1 MSKRKQV
8 QENVDAYIS
17 DRKTTVRPNR
27 FKTLGAKLF
36 LFFVTSM
43 VVAVI
48 AVGLVSYF
56 VSSKAM
62 EEKVSEVAAQSLQ
75 QTSEKLDYLL
85 NFYENI
91 SLQLTLDQDFM
102 GDLAYRLNLI
112 KAGTTENRM
121 NVEGKIMD
129 KLKQTATTNKVYIQ
143 LFDEERYM
151 QVDTGR
157 EYVSALFS
165 SGNGTAAISFYERY
179 FQSVI
184 DGNGKVV
191 WIGAIPKGEIGSETV
206 YISMGKMMKTNSGN
220 YLLFIEFKEEVIAEA
235 LANLELSSG
244 QLPELVNA
252 LGELVYTDS
261 PYIEVGQASDSAA
274 EVESVE
280 TAVQEAATDAE
291 ANANS
296 VDGEVAVEAGTA
308 AAGQLER
315 RTHGRYQIPESE
327 ESSGSYTEGEQLVV
341 YSTSDRTGWSL
352 IQSIPLSELTQGI
365 DRILT
370 ITWILIAGAIAV
382 SLTLGWFIAR
392 MISKPIREVSAL
404 MKEVENGNL
413 SVRMESNRSDEIGM
427 LGQSFNQM
435 ADNVGGLIA
444 RTSGALDYVLN
455 SAKTLQQVSKQMDI
469 SAKEIAVAT
478 DEIAR
483 GADVLS
489 TQAEEGSIHATSI
502 EEEMSL
508 LMDNNQVMQRHV
520 MDVKNESNLGIKQMQ
535 TLLEK
540 TTKGEALTR
549 QTMER
554 AQQLTSRAFEIGK
567 ILELLDNIAK
577 HTNLLSLNA
586 AIEAS
591 RAGEHGRGFMVVAKE
606 IRQLADQSR
615 ESIIV
620 VNQIIAS
627 IVEDIEGTVQAMNDN
642 YPIYKEQMAVA
653 RQVDTVFRDVDV
665 RMNDFVDKIND
676 TTDSVNKLHVAQST
690 LSEMMMHVSATAEQS
705 TAISE
710 EVASTSNNQLAI
722 SSELVQ
728 VSEQLHE
735 LSLEL
740 QQIVSQ
746 FQVKTTS

>member
-8 QENVDAYIS
+8 QENVGAYIP
-17 DRKTTVRPNR
+17 DRKITVRPNR

-48 AVGLVSYF
+48 TVGLVSYF

-91 SLQLTLDQDFM
+91 SLQLTLDQDFT

-121 NVEGKIMD
+121 NVEGRIID

-143 LFDEERYM
+143 LFDEQRYM

-157 EYVSALFS
+157 DYVSALFS
-165 SGNGTAAISFYERY
+165 SGNGTAAISFYEQY

-191 WIGAIPKGEIGSETV
+191 WIGAIPKGEVGSETV

-235 LANLELSSG
+235 LANLELSDG
-244 QLPELVNA
+244 QLPELVNG

-261 PYIEVGQASDSAA
+261 PYTLSGQASDSAA
-274 EVESVE
+274 E
-280 TAVQEAATDAE
+280 AEAAGLEAASDAE
-291 ANANS
+291 IAANS
-296 VDGEVAVEAGTA
+296 DDGEQGAGTPA
-308 AAGQLER
+308 EDQLER
-315 RTHGRYQIPESE
+315 RTHGRYQIPESS
-327 ESSGSYTEGEQLVV
+327 ESSGSYVQDEQLIV

-352 IQSIPLSELTQGI
+352 IQSIPIRELTQGI

-370 ITWILIAGAIAV
+370 MTWVLIAGAIIV
-382 SLTLGWFIAR
+382 SLALGWFIAR

-413 SVRMESNRSDEIGM
+413 SVRMQSNRSDEIGM

-444 RTSGALDYVLN
+444 RTSGALDYVLA

-489 TQAEEGSIHATSI
+489 TQSEEGSVHAASI

-508 LMDNNQVMQRHV
+508 LMENNHIMQRHV
-520 MDVKNESNLGIKQMQ
+520 MDVKSESNQGIKQMQ
-535 TLLEK
+535 TLLDK
-540 TTKGEALTR
+540 TTKGEELTR

-554 AQQLTSRAFEIGK
+554 AQQLTARAIEIGK

-591 RAGEHGRGFMVVAKE
+591 RAGEHGRGFMVVARE

-627 IVEDIEGTVQAMNDN
+627 IVEDIEGTVQAMNDS

-653 RQVDTVFRDVDV
+653 RQVDTVFRDVDI

-710 EVASTSNNQLAI
+710 EVASTSNNQLSI

-728 VSEQLHE
+728 VSQQLHE

-746 FQVKTTS
+746 FQVKSDS

>member
-8 QENVDAYIS
+8 HNNVGAYKPE
-17 DRKTTVRPNR
+17 RKSAIRPNR
-27 FKTLGAKLF
+27 LKTIGTKLF
-36 LFFVTSM
+36 LFFVLSM

-48 AVGLVSYF
+48 TVGLVSYF

-91 SLQLTLDQDFM
+91 SLQLTLDQDFI
-102 GDLAYRLNLI
+102 GDLTYRLNLI

-121 NVEGKIMD
+121 NVEAKIMD
-129 KLKQTATTNKVYIQ
+129 KLKQTATTNKVFIQ
-143 LFDEERYM
+143 LFDEHLYT

-157 EYVSALFS
+157 DYVSAIFS
-165 SGNGTAAISFYERY
+165 SGNGTSAISFYEPY
-179 FQSVI
+179 FESVI
-184 DGNGKVV
+184 AGNGKAV
-191 WIGAIPKGEIGSETV
+191 WLGAIPKGEIGSETV

-220 YLLFIEFKEEVIAEA
+220 YLLFIEFKEEIIAEA

-244 QLPELVNA
+244 QLPELINA
-252 LGELVYTDS
+252 SGELVYSDS
-261 PYIEVGQASDSAA
+261 PYVESGQASDIATEAQGDGQQHSG
-274 EVESVE
+274 EVENVVLPE
-280 TAVQEAATDAE
+280 EELADAQQGEAV
-291 ANANS
+291 
-296 VDGEVAVEAGTA
+296 VPV
-308 AAGQLER
+308 QLER
-315 RTHGRYQIPESE
+315 RTHGRYQLPEAADT
-327 ESSGSYTEGEQLVV
+327 SGSYIEDGQLIV

-352 IQSIPLSELTQGI
+352 IQGMPLAELTQGI

-370 ITWILIAGAIAV
+370 ITVILIAGAVAV
-382 SLTLGWFIAR
+382 SFVLGGMIAR
-392 MISKPIREVSAL
+392 MISKPIREVSQL
-404 MKEVENGNL
+404 MREVERGNL
-413 SVRMESNRSDEIGM
+413 TVRMQSNRSDEIGM

-435 ADNVGGLIA
+435 ADNVGSLIA
-444 RTSGALDYVLN
+444 RTSGALDYVLS
-455 SAKTLQQVSKQMDI
+455 SAKTLQQVSQQMDT

-483 GADVLS
+483 GADLLS
-489 TQAEEGSIHATSI
+489 TQSEEGSVHAASI
-502 EEEMSL
+502 EEEMSVL
-508 LMDNNQVMQRHV
+508 LDNNHIMQSHV
-520 MDVKNESNLGIKQMQ
+520 IDVKHESNRGIKQMQ

-540 TTKGEALTR
+540 TTRGEALTR
-549 QTMER
+549 QTLER
-554 AQQLTSRAFEIGK
+554 AEQLTARALEIGK

-615 ESIIV
+615 DSIIV

-627 IVEDIEGTVQAMNDN
+627 IVEDIEGTVQAMNDS
-642 YPIYKEQMAVA
+642 YPIYKEQIAVA

-665 RMNDFVDKIND
+665 RMNTFVEKIND

-728 VSEQLHE
+728 VSQQLHE
-735 LSLEL
+735 LSQEL
-740 QQIVSQ
+740 QSIVSQ
-746 FQVKTTS
+746 FQVKSC

>member
-8 QENVDAYIS
+8 QENVGAYTKG
-17 DRKTTVRPNR
+17 DKVNARPNR
-27 FKTLGAKLF
+27 FRTLGAKLF
-36 LFFVTSM
+36 LFFVISM

-48 AVGLVSYF
+48 TVGLVSYV

-91 SLQLTLDQDFM
+91 SLQLTLDQDFV

-112 KAGTTENRM
+112 NVGTTENRM
-121 NVEGKIMD
+121 AVESRIMD

-143 LFDEERYM
+143 LFDERVYT

-157 EYVSALFS
+157 DYVSAIFS
-165 SGNGTAAISFYERY
+165 SGNGTAAISFYEQY
-179 FQSVI
+179 FASVME
-184 DGNGKVV
+184 GNGKAV
-191 WIGAIPKGEIGSETV
+191 WIGAIPKGEIGAETV
-206 YISMGKMMKTNSGN
+206 YISMGKMMKTNGGN
-220 YLLFIEFKEEVIAEA
+220 YYLFIEFKEEIIAEA

-261 PYIEVGQASDSAA
+261 PYVESGQALASAA
-274 EVESVE
+274 DAELV
-280 TAVQEAATDAE
+280 VQESAIDSDEDAGLTDIEMVDAE
-291 ANANS
+291 TVTEAAN
-296 VDGEVAVEAGTA
+296 
-308 AAGQLER
+308 QLER
-315 RTHGRYQIPESE
+315 RTHGHYQLPESS
-327 ESSGSYTEGEQLVV
+327 ESSGSYIQDEQLIV
-341 YSTSDRTGWSL
+341 YSTSERTGWSL
-352 IQSIPLSELTQGI
+352 IQGIPIRELTQGI

-370 ITWILIAGAIAV
+370 MTWILIAGAIAV
-382 SLTLGWFIAR
+382 SLALGWFIAR

-404 MKEVENGNL
+404 MKEVEHGNL
-413 SVRMESNRSDEIGM
+413 SVRMQGNRSDEIGM

-444 RTSGALDYVLN
+444 RTSGALDYVLA
-455 SAKTLQQVSKQMDI
+455 SAQTLQQVSKQMDV

-489 TQAEEGSIHATSI
+489 TQSEEGSIHAASI

-508 LMDNNQVMQRHV
+508 LMENNHIMQRHV
-520 MDVKNESNLGIKQMQ
+520 TDVKQESDHGIKQMQ
-535 TLLEK
+535 TLLDK

-554 AQQLTSRAFEIGK
+554 AEQLTARTLEIGK

-620 VNQIIAS
+620 VNRIIAS
-627 IVEDIEGTVQAMNDN
+627 IVEDIDSTVQAMNDS

-690 LSEMMMHVSATAEQS
+690 LSEMMLHVSATAEQS

-735 LSLEL
+735 MSLEL
-740 QQIVSQ
+740 QHIVAQ
-746 FQVKTTS
+746 FQVKSH